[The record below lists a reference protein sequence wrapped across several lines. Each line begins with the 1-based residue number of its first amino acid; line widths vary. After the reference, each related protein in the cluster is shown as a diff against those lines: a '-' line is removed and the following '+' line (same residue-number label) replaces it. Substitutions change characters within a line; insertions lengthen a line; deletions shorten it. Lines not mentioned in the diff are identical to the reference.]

1 MSRLGVL
8 EEAAAALAGSV
19 RGACGADAGPGAGV
33 VGVVEANRM
42 AERESA
48 APGVRAIHG
57 EERIELLREGIE
69 ARGRVREES

>member
-1 MSRLGVL
+1 M
-8 EEAAAALAGSV
+8 AGSV

-33 VGVVEANRM
+33 VGVVEAYRT

-57 EERIELLREGIE
+57 DERIELLRDGME